1 MPNPQYIWTLSNAT
15 VATISSSGLLLA
27 RTLGTTFVF
36 FFFFL
41 FQLSFNC
48 FYPLD
53 LYTANGSS
61 IAADGAPQVSRK

>member
-36 FFFFL
+36 FFFF
-41 FQLSFNC
+41 SF
-48 FYPLD
+48 FSFL
-53 LYTANGSS
+53 LIVS
-61 IAADGAPQVSRK
+61 ILWICILQMEVV